1 MYPAIRIPCAL
12 PQTNLIIFAMAA
24 INLNAEP
31 HSLASLLQQFFA
43 DYLPTQRNLSRHTIR
58 AYRDTFRL
66 FLKFLFQNRQV
77 AIDLVSFDD
86 LAPEVVLSFLDHLEN
101 ERHNSVRSRNAR
113 LAAFRSFARFAVG
126 QIGPERLV
134 ACQRLLTLP
143 IKRWIRPTLGFMN
156 RSEMA
161 AVLDA
166 ISPQTWSGRRDRLF
180 FSLLYNTGARV
191 SEMLQ
196 LRAVDH
202 QGRAVLL
209 HGKGRKE
216 RTVPL
221 WNGTAR
227 QLRQWIQSNR
237 IASDQPV
244 FTNYR
249 REPLS
254 REGVAFRL
262 KTAVQTASARCP
274 SLCTKHVTPHTFRHT
289 SAMHLLQSRVPLEVI
304 ALWLGHERPTTTHGY
319 VQADLLLKQQCLDRL
334 ARPMQRR
341 RQSSKLDNSRLLAFL
356 EAI

>member
-1 MYPAIRIPCAL
+1 
-12 PQTNLIIFAMAA
+12 MAE
-24 INLNAEP
+24 IKSNAET
-31 HSLASLLQQFFA
+31 HSLATLLQQFFA
-43 DYLPTQRNLSRHTIR
+43 HYLPTQRSLSRHTIR

-66 FLKFLFQNRQV
+66 FLKFLFQRRHV
-77 AIDLVSFDD
+77 VIDRVSFDD
-86 LAPEVVLSFLDHLEN
+86 LAPEVVLSFLDHLEH

-113 LAAFRSFARFAVG
+113 LAAFRSLARFAVG
-126 QIGPERLV
+126 QIGPDRL
-134 ACQRLLTLP
+134 ALCQRLLTLP
-143 IKRWIRPTLGFMN
+143 SKRWIRPTLGFMN

-161 AVLDA
+161 TVLDA
-166 ISPQTWSGRRDRLF
+166 ISSQTWSGRRDRLF

-196 LRAVDH
+196 LRAADH
-202 QGRAVLL
+202 QARAVLL

-221 WNGTAR
+221 WNTTAR
-227 QLRQWIQSNR
+227 QLRQWVQSNR
-237 IASDQPV
+237 IAPDQLV

-262 KTAVQTASARCP
+262 KTAVQIASARCP

-289 SAMHLLQSRVPLEVI
+289 SAMHLLQAGVPLEVI

-319 VQADLLLKQQCLDRL
+319 VQADLLLKQRCLDRL
-334 ARPMQRR
+334 ERPAQRR
-341 RQSSKLDNSRLLAFL
+341 HPNSKFDDSRLLAFL
-356 EAI
+356 EAV